1 MKFAVIDIG
10 SNSVRLMMRANGITL
25 YKKVCT
31 TRLGDRLS
39 LTGALLE
46 DAMARTS
53 EAVACFVAEAKAD
66 GAEQISVFA
75 TAAVRSAK
83 NGATFAERTEALCGV
98 KVDVISGETE
108 ARIGLLGAVGR
119 HAGAIVDVGGAS
131 TEISVRDEERMIYS
145 KSVNVGTVRL
155 FDLCG
160 SDEGKLNDLIGQKL
174 SEYGKIPLSG
184 RVYAIGG
191 TATTLAAVSLRL
203 EPFDASAVNGFS
215 LTQEKLRALCDL
227 ILPLSVEE
235 RAKIRGMDRNKLDV
249 IGGGALL
256 LWRIAERWGV
266 PELVVSCADNLE
278 GYAVEKGL
286 DV

>member
-1 MKFAVIDIG
+1 MKLAVIDIG

-31 TRLGDRLS
+31 TRLGDKLS
-39 LTGALLE
+39 LTGVLQE
-46 DAMARTS
+46 DAMARTAQ
-53 EAVACFVAEAKAD
+53 AVADFVSAAKAD
-66 GAEQISVFA
+66 GAEHIAVFA
-75 TAAVRSAK
+75 TAAVRSAQ
-83 NGATFAERTEALCGV
+83 NGALFAERTEELCGV
-98 KVDVISGETE
+98 KVDVISGEAE

-119 HAGAIVDVGGAS
+119 HAGGIVDVGGAS
-131 TEISVRDEERMIYS
+131 TEISVRDENGLVYS

-160 SDEGKLNDLIGQKL
+160 SDEGMLNDVIGQKVA
-174 SEYGKIPLSG
+174 EYGKIPLPK

-191 TATTLAAVSLRL
+191 TATTLAAVCLRQ
-203 EPFDASAVNGFS
+203 EPFDAAAIDGYP
-215 LTQEKLRALCDL
+215 LTQETLSSLCDL

-235 RAKIRGMDRNKLDV
+235 RAKIKGMDRNKLDV

-256 LWRIAERWGV
+256 LCRIAQHWGAS
-266 PELVVSCADNLE
+266 ELIVSCADNLE

-286 DV
+286 EA